1 MQVDRRS
8 RRFLQVRRQA
18 IMVLAAA
25 LLGGIGL
32 VVAGCGSKGGSNA
45 PMSNAAPASATSTT
59 TASMTAPKSPSPG
72 LSLLTSKNC
81 RSLLG
86 LSQAFSTALTGAG
99 QDLAKSAELMKSFAD
114 QTPSEIRPDFQ
125 VLADAYAKIAAAL
138 KGVDLSSGKAP
149 SADVIARLTKLS
161 SQIDTAKVSQASTN
175 ISTWATKNCKP
186 K

>member
-1 MQVDRRS
+1 M
-8 RRFLQVRRQA
+8 RRQA

-25 LLGGIGL
+25 LLGGMGL

-59 TASMTAPKSPSPG
+59 TASTTTTPNPS
-72 LSLLTSKNC
+72 S
-81 RSLLG
+81 LG
-86 LSQAFSTALTGAG
+86 LACSRRRTAARSSASRRRFATALTGAG
-99 QDLAKSAELMKSFAD
+99 QDLAKTAELMKSFAD

-125 VLADAYAKIAAAL
+125 VLADAYAKVAAAL

-149 SADVIARLTKLS
+149 SADVIAKLSKLS

>member
-1 MQVDRRS
+1 M
-8 RRFLQVRRQA
+8 RRQA

-25 LLGGIGL
+25 LLGGMGL
-32 VVAGCGSKGGSNA
+32 VVAGCGTKGGTNA

-59 TASMTAPKSPSPG
+59 TASTTTPTSPSPG

-86 LSQAFSTALTGAG
+86 VSQAFAAALTGAG
-99 QDLAKSAELMKSFAD
+99 QDLAKTAELMKNFAD
-114 QTPSEIRPDFQ
+114 QTPSAIRPDFQ
-125 VLADAYAKIAAAL
+125 VLADAYTKVAAAL

-149 SADVIARLTKLS
+149 SADVMARLAKLS
-161 SQIDTAKVSQASTN
+161 GQLNTAKISQASTN
-175 ISTWATKNCKP
+175 ISAWATKNCKP